1 MHVHVQLF
9 CDPMDCSLPGS
20 SVYGISQAR
29 LLESFSLSGK
39 FVISSVL
46 SRCSKNLKWRTC
58 QCYSS
63 MLQLSFICKQRKI
76 HPWGVRVGQP
86 KDMKRR
92 EAQSSILAPLFIWFF
107 LLPLSEPYVNWA
119 SQESCLTRGPHS
131 SPGPSFV
138 LCLQAFPFLS
148 FSHCQ
153 FGLPFP
159 ILTT

>member
-1 MHVHVQLF
+1 MLNRGNFNAGLTEGIKVLWNLHSSLGVQNKKKKSRKRCVCMHVHVQLF

-63 MLQLSFICKQRKI
+63 MLQLSLICKQRKI

-86 KDMKRR
+86 KDIR
-92 EAQSSILAPLFIWFF
+92 EEKPKAQFWLLFLYDFF
-107 LLPLSEPYVNWA
+107 VSPWA
-119 SQESCLTRGPHS
+119 CPM
-131 SPGPSFV
+131 
-138 LCLQAFPFLS
+138 
-148 FSHCQ
+148 
-153 FGLPFP
+153 
-159 ILTT
+159 